1 MTLSPIVHQS
11 YTVDLRSIFN
21 PRLLSFCRDCVCRS
35 GQILLTGQIFSESFH
50 EGPREFLIL
59 YSFQEETYLVLRG
72 ILTKSHPSLKRK
84 STQLTSLRRFRLG
97 DGFKLIFPTHTRKI
111 SVLLLV
117 PALPPITGPR
127 SRRRQCL
134 ARRQRPRSLLWRPGR
149 QWWTR
154 LPRLRR
160 CA

>member
-1 MTLSPIVHQS
+1 MGREGGRERKTKGPSHRERERLCSLIKESRAPASRQSCRTVAIETSNCSIVSQCSKCSWTCLLPSLSPAPLCDTLGCCTVALGRTKAKGCT
-11 YTVDLRSIFN
+11 YTQCGEL
-21 PRLLSFCRDCVCRS
+21 
-35 GQILLTGQIFSESFH
+35 
-50 EGPREFLIL
+50 
-59 YSFQEETYLVLRG
+59 G
-72 ILTKSHPSLKRK
+72 IL
-84 STQLTSLRRFRLG
+84 
-97 DGFKLIFPTHTRKI
+97 
-111 SVLLLV
+111 
-117 PALPPITGPR
+117 ITGPR